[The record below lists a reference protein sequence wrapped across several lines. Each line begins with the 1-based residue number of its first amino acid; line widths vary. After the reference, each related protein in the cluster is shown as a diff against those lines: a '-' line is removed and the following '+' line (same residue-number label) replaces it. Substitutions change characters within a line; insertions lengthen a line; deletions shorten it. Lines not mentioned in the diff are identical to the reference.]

1 MEPVLEHTQEILSAI
16 SDLIPVEHSVLL
28 TDKAKILRSI
38 STPGIASHL
47 VRNEGM
53 EIPRESAAQDALA
66 AGKTVHKLIPAEV
79 YGVPFRSTAVPLK
92 NGSGQVAGC
101 LIMAVGMDKQRDLE
115 NIADVVADSTS
126 QVAASAQELAA
137 SSTRLAQGMGALRE
151 AGQQVM
157 HHITQTDEILRFI
170 NDVASNSNLLGLN
183 AAIEAARAGEQG
195 RGFAVV
201 AEEIRKMAVNSAES
215 VKRIKD
221 ILNSIKN
228 ESSNIGNEVAG
239 LAEVSERQAAA
250 AQEIAASVEELSAS
264 TEQID
269 KIAHSLYK

>member
-1 MEPVLEHTQEILSAI
+1 MEPVLEHMQELLSAI

-28 TDKAKILRSI
+28 TDKSRILRSI

-47 VRNEGM
+47 VHTEGT
-53 EIPRESAAQDALA
+53 EIPRESAAHDALA
-66 AGKTVHKLIPAEV
+66 TGKTFRKFVPQEV

-92 NGSGQVAGC
+92 NSSGQTIGS
-101 LIMAVGMDKQRDLE
+101 LILAIGIDKQQDLE
-115 NIADVVADSTS
+115 NIADVVAESTS
-126 QVAASAQELAA
+126 QVAASAQELATA
-137 SSTRLAQGMGALRE
+137 STRLAQGMGALKE

-201 AEEIRKMAVNSAES
+201 AEEIRKMAVNSSES

-221 ILNSIKN
+221 ILNSIKH
-228 ESSNIGNEVAG
+228 ESANIGSEVAG
-239 LAEVSERQAAA
+239 LAEISERQAAA